1 MLMPK
6 ITIACLV
13 VLLTFTLH
21 GQKKKDLINEVAQL
35 KDSIVVLNDSISKA
49 NRQINI
55 SEANAKLFEKE
66 NTELRDANST
76 LLKNLSSFSQISK
89 KNTETV
95 NKALATLKEKE
106 AQLKFITDDFS
117 QNDSTAIVILT
128 QAKQTLGQEAKVG
141 VSNSDVLFSNSLD
154 FLFGSDDGVV
164 LKEEAKAFLSKIG
177 EIIVA
182 HPNRLI
188 TVEGLNITGEFGL
201 TYQQTTAVASSLIS
215 MEGIQPERIKTLARD
230 GNFKEGVLIRMSSDA
245 KKFYEK
251 LKTEFK

>member
-1 MLMPK
+1 MPK
-6 ITIACLV
+6 ITIPYLFLMLCL
-13 VLLTFTLH
+13 FSH
-21 GQKKKDLINEVAQL
+21 AQKKKDLINEVAQL
-35 KDSIVVLNDSISKA
+35 KDSVLSLNDSISKA
-49 NRQINI
+49 KRQINI

-66 NTELRDANST
+66 NTELRDANAT

-89 KNTETV
+89 QNTETV

-128 QAKQTLGQEAKVG
+128 QAKQTLGQEVKIG
-141 VSNSDVLFSNSLD
+141 VSDGDVLFSNSLD
-154 FLFGSDDGVV
+154 FLFGNDQGME
-164 LKEEAKAFLSKIG
+164 LNEAAQSYLFKIG

-182 HPNRLI
+182 NPYRTV

-201 TYQQTTAVASSLIS
+201 TYNQAVAVASALLSV
-215 MEGIQPERIKTLARD
+215 EGVKPESVKVLVRD
-230 GNFKEGVLIRMSSDA
+230 GNFKEGVLIRMSSDS
-245 KKFYEK
+245 KSFYKK